1 VKELAMRNSCLI
13 FCIGILLALIA
24 VPPQIAHASVLV
36 QDQPQ
41 TQANEKRKITDVGL
55 GEEITPDDVR
65 ALEDSLLSNPDSLFV
80 RAKLIHYYF
89 EAGLSS
95 QSHEFEAKRA
105 QHVFWLIEH
114 HPEDSLAGSAEA
126 GLETFGSDQNKDAFQ
141 RAKELWMQQIEKH
154 ADDLQ
159 VLHNAAEF
167 LSFSDSKA
175 SLEVLQKAVDIDP
188 DNTETLDLLAR
199 TYEQQRSLAKTQEE
213 KTALAAKS
221 LGLRER
227 EIERATEPG
236 KSNALVQI
244 TDDAFDAGDM
254 AKTEQY
260 ANELLKSAQTA
271 DGEWN
276 AGNAIHKGNIAL
288 GRVALR
294 RGDVAAAKQ
303 HLVAAGETQG
313 SPNLDSFGPNMTLA
327 KELLEKGERDAVIA
341 YLQACAKFWKTG
353 GAELQAWIATVKHG
367 GTPDFGPNL
376 LY

>member
-1 VKELAMRNSCLI
+1 MRNSYLI
-13 FCIGILLALIA
+13 SCVGILLALIA
-24 VPPQIAHASVLV
+24 VPPQIAHAALLV
-36 QDQPQ
+36 QEQPQ
-41 TQANEKRKITDVGL
+41 TQSNEKQKITDIGL
-55 GEEITPDDVR
+55 GEEITADDAK
-65 ALEDSLLSNPDSLFV
+65 ALEDSLLNNPDSLFV

-114 HPEDSLAGSAEA
+114 HPEAILAGSLDA

-159 VLHNAAEF
+159 VLHNAAQF

-175 SLEVLQKAVDIDP
+175 TLEVLQKAVDIDP
-188 DNTETLDLLAR
+188 DNTETLELLAR

-227 EIERATEPG
+227 EIEKATEPG
-236 KSNALVQI
+236 RSDALVQI

-254 AKTEQY
+254 AKAEQY
-260 ANELLKSAQTA
+260 ANELLKSAQSA
-271 DGEWN
+271 DGNWN
-276 AGNAIHKGNIAL
+276 YGNAIHKGNIAL

-294 RGDVAAAKQ
+294 RGDVTAAKQ
-303 HLVAAGETQG
+303 HLLAAGDTPG

-341 YLQACAKFWKTG
+341 YLRACAKFWKMG
-353 GAELQAWIATVKHG
+353 GSELQTWIATIKRG
-367 GTPDFGPNL
+367 GTPDFGANL